1 MDPLICPGGE
11 RKGTFG
17 VLQADLALTH
27 VVVEQAPTYMDQ
39 TAHKAAQ
46 VIVGLPIRP
55 LQTGLRGFQQRRHP
69 LELIPHLGDEGL
81 AHQQSRVRLLYLG
94 W

>member
-1 MDPLICPGGE
+1 MRGVGF
-11 RKGTFG
+11 RVVR
-17 VLQADLALTH
+17 VLQADRDLTH

-39 TAHKAAQ
+39 PAHKAAH

-55 LQTGLRGFQQRRHP
+55 LRPASAASIRPASAG
-69 LELIPHLGDEGL
+69 LIPHLGDEGL
-81 AHQQSRVRLLYLG
+81 AHQQGRVRLLYLD